1 MVWCCWGKVDNRTQA
16 LSVNQVQNLDSLKSK
31 PRETSIQLTETQKKF
46 LESLKPFVKKV
57 ANTTGI
63 APSVIF
69 AQAILESAWGT
80 STLAKEANNFF
91 GIKADEKWQGKSM
104 VHETKEVRD
113 GKVITITAK
122 FRAYNNQA
130 ESVQDYG
137 QFFTSNPWRIR
148 NYYHFRNSTNYLD
161 AVIALQRSGYATDP
175 TYAEKLKSVIERY
188 SLDRIEF

>member
-1 MVWCCWGKVDNRTQA
+1 MVWCCWGKVENRTQA

-31 PRETSIQLTETQKKF
+31 PRETSIQLTEAQKKF

-63 APSVIF
+63 VPSVIF

-80 STLAKEANNFF
+80 SNLAKEANNFF

-113 GKVITITAK
+113 AKVITITAK

-137 QFFTSNPWRIR
+137 HFFTSNPWRIR

-188 SLDRIEF
+188 SLDKIEF